1 MGLIN
6 SILNLAGLLL
16 WLGWRDVTSGS
27 LLQNSTTPL
36 VRTLRPAGPG
46 GLLRWKYLGGLAGLL
61 LLRALIYW
69 WIGPAVN
76 WTPKLDLVAIVIP
89 FRSEFFS
96 RMLLFSLCSF
106 GAMLTGFYLSLL
118 LLSLVNRDVPDT
130 EPLQKFVRSHLGYFE
145 RLPWLVKLLL
155 PLAAA
160 VLLRLGLS
168 PLLGWW
174 EILPSA
180 VTVGAAMRQ
189 GFLIGLGACLVWKH
203 TVATLLL
210 LYFLNSYVYF
220 GGHPLW
226 NFVNLTA
233 RRLLAPVRW
242 VPLRFG
248 RMDFAPVV
256 GIVLVFL
263 LTELAGYWLPKIY
276 PA

>member
-36 VRTLRPAGPG
+36 VRTLRQAGTSVMA
-46 GLLRWKYLGGLAGLL
+46 RRKYLGGLAGLL
-61 LLRALIYW
+61 LLRALIYG

-89 FRSEFFS
+89 FRSEFFG

-106 GAMLTGFYLSLL
+106 GAMLAGFYLSLL
-118 LLSLVNRDVPDT
+118 LISLVNRSVPDT

-155 PLAAA
+155 PLAVAT
-160 VLLRLGLS
+160 LLRLGLS

-174 EILPSA
+174 GILPSA
-180 VTVGAAMRQ
+180 VTVGAAVKQ
-189 GFLIGLGACLVWKH
+189 GLLIGLGALLVWKH
-203 TVATLLL
+203 VIATFLL

-220 GGHPLW
+220 GGNPLW
-226 NFVNLTA
+226 NFVNLTT
-233 RRLLAPVRW
+233 RRLLAPLRW
-242 VPLRFG
+242 LPLRFG
-248 RMDFAPVV
+248 RMDLAPVV

-263 LTELAGYWLPKIY
+263 LAELAGYWLPKIY

>member
-36 VRTLRPAGPG
+36 VRTLRQAGTSVVV
-46 GLLRWKYLGGLAGLL
+46 RRKYLGGLAGLL
-61 LLRALIYW
+61 VLRAVIYW

-89 FRSEFFS
+89 FRSEFFG
-96 RMLLFSLCSF
+96 RTLLFSLCSF
-106 GAMLTGFYLSLL
+106 GVTLAGFYLSLL
-118 LLSLVNRDVPDT
+118 LLSLVNRSVPDT
-130 EPLQKFVRSHLGYFE
+130 EPLQKFVRSHLGPIE

-155 PLAAA
+155 PFAAA
-160 VLLRLGLS
+160 ILLRLGLS

-174 EILPSA
+174 EIIPA
-180 VTVGAAMRQ
+180 ATTVGATVRQ
-189 GFLIGLGACLVWKH
+189 GLFIGLGACLVWKY
-203 TVATLLL
+203 VIAGLLL
-210 LYFLNSYVYF
+210 LHFLNSYVYF
-220 GGHPLW
+220 GSHPLW
-226 NFVNLTA
+226 NFVNLTS
-233 RRLLAPVRW
+233 RRLLAPLRW

-256 GIVLVFL
+256 GIVGIFL
-263 LTELAGYWLPKIY
+263 LAELLEHWLPKIY